1 MSEAQGP
8 VRVYLGVGSNIDRE
22 RHIRAGLDALAAT
35 FGQLDISPVYE
46 SEAVGFSGD
55 PFFNLV
61 VGLQTQ
67 WPVARLSRFLKGVE
81 VANGRKP
88 ESSGLNAK
96 TLDLDIL
103 TYGELAAPCDGV
115 ELPRGE
121 ILANAFVL
129 RPLADIA
136 GHERHP
142 VTGISYRDHWQA
154 WSGTQRLWPVAFCWP
169 L

>member
-1 MSEAQGP
+1 MSEVQGR
-8 VRVYLGVGSNIDRE
+8 VRVYLGIGSNIDRV

-35 FGQLDISPVYE
+35 FGSLEVSPVYE
-46 SEAVGFSGD
+46 SEAVGFTGD

-61 VGLQTQ
+61 VGLKTD

-88 ESSGLNAK
+88 ESAGLSAK

-103 TYGELAAPCDGV
+103 TYGQHAAPCDGV

-121 ILANAFVL
+121 ILINAFVL

-142 VTGISYRDHWQA
+142 ITGITYLDHWNA
-154 WSGTQRLWPVAFCWP
+154 WTGTQKLWPAVFCWP
-169 L
+169 G